1 MLNTLLWPTQYICTY
16 NTHSTQSYKERK
28 NITKAVQLNTLNKA
42 YYFVSVKK
50 LFCVWSCPL
59 LCMSHSSPIN
69 TFYRCVNWGLENLH
83 STASLWC
90 LPNPIAWND
99 RNINSTST
107 EVVLEDDNCLIWK
120 EYLVSNGWWVSFL
133 ENPLTNSLIRS
144 SVWMP
149 SGPWS
154 HFLLPSSSLTCCLSI
169 SLLCCYLMF
178 VLLSPLQWWL
188 PVPSCLWVDQRT
200 HVCFSPASIFQ
211 NLC

>member
-1 MLNTLLWPTQYICTY
+1 MCLQTPVLQKLETGELLGLAGWQPNWKNVSLRERFCCKGYRRVLNTLLWPTQYICTY
-16 NTHSTQSYKERK
+16 NTHNTQSYKERK

-90 LPNPIAWND
+90 LPNPIAWNG

-120 EYLVSNGWWVSFL
+120 EYLVSNGW
-133 ENPLTNSLIRS
+133 
-144 SVWMP
+144 
-149 SGPWS
+149 
-154 HFLLPSSSLTCCLSI
+154 
-169 SLLCCYLMF
+169 
-178 VLLSPLQWWL
+178 
-188 PVPSCLWVDQRT
+188 
-200 HVCFSPASIFQ
+200 
-211 NLC
+211 